1 MEPYPGS
8 VFLSLYRFLILFVL
22 VVGLPILAQAGVG
35 RGDSTPGALD
45 ARNPEL
51 VLPVLP
57 IGLTYRG
64 GETALFVWTFDDLHP
79 GSGSA
84 AHLARV
90 LVDSA
95 ALDSLAAP
103 PLSGP
108 AQWTWLVPELNSG
121 LCYLTVAAVDS
132 FGNRAAATT
141 ARFSILATTTGITPS
156 LADGPAV
163 LRAPHPN
170 PFNPATRVAWAL
182 TAPGAVRLVLYD
194 ARGRRVRV
202 LAEGPRQAG
211 EYEATWNGTDDTG
224 RRVAAG
230 TYLLRLTWRGASG
243 QVERTTKVVMVP

>member
-1 MEPYPGS
+1 M
-8 VFLSLYRFLILFVL
+8 FLSLYKYLVLFVL
-22 VVGLPILAQAGVG
+22 IVGLPIRAQAGVG
-35 RGDSTPGALD
+35 RGASAPGALD

-51 VLPVLP
+51 SLPVLP
-57 IGLTYRG
+57 IGLTYHG
-64 GETALFVWTFDDLHP
+64 GETTLFAWTFGDLHP

-90 LVDSA
+90 LIDGA

-103 PLSGP
+103 PLSGL

-141 ARFSILATTTGITPS
+141 TRFSILATTTGITPS

-194 ARGRRVRV
+194 ARGRRVRA